1 MRSLSAEL
9 VASAP
14 RSLRALL
21 RRDPE
26 FMATAK
32 RALQTLVKIPPGPIE
47 IFIQQGGRFPI
58 AVLAANR
65 PEMLERTLSDLLVR
79 NIASATSP
87 SPDTAGGSG
96 GDGGSGAVSPE
107 ASAVAVRHA
116 KASDVIVLQ
125 DGTNEDVAAVARKF
139 LGVGPTQNLMF
150 DTNLR

>member
-1 MRSLSAEL
+1 MT
-9 VASAP
+9 SAP

-26 FMATAK
+26 FMAAAK
-32 RALQTLVKIPPGPIE
+32 RALQELVRSPPGPIE
-47 IFIQQGGRFPI
+47 TFIQQGGRFPI

-79 NIASATSP
+79 NVAAATNASPGAV
-87 SPDTAGGSG
+87 GGSG
-96 GDGGSGAVSPE
+96 SGGGGDSSGGRGAAAPE
-107 ASAVAVRHA
+107 APAVAVRRA

-125 DGTNEDVAAVARKF
+125 DGTNQEVATVARKF

-150 DTNLR
+150 ETNLR